1 MSQKWLVLSH
11 WRHKFGVLGKMLSQV
26 QASRSAA
33 RGSYGSAGSRL
44 CLPTFISHLFCDF
57 VECASCCQLVYRFF
71 QVLQASG
78 QACCRVQ
85 CPIVLRRLMSHPN
98 VWRRLTMLWKLFEV
112 TPAYSARG
120 YRLRHGFLSVS
131 WQSCDPHCLVRPNLT
146 GFDSSVHASWQL
158 EKR

>member
-1 MSQKWLVLSH
+1 
-11 WRHKFGVLGKMLSQV
+11 
-26 QASRSAA
+26 
-33 RGSYGSAGSRL
+33 
-44 CLPTFISHLFCDF
+44 
-57 VECASCCQLVYRFF
+57 
-71 QVLQASG
+71 
-78 QACCRVQ
+78 
-85 CPIVLRRLMSHPN
+85 MSHPN

-158 EKR
+158 EKRQPVGNGSLRDTRAPGELTLGHSVPVKIVLEASGLLQRRDVLVLIVLDKLYLASFAVVDILTDHSLDVR